1 MFAIGDVIKFRSDV
15 VGKKKYH
22 LCISF
27 DNHFLFIN
35 SPKNK
40 QFLGDYTIR
49 ESDITGVPKG
59 EHKFSVISCN
69 LVLQY
74 SDQDLRDMRA
84 TKIGTVKPEAIR
96 GLLVFVEEL
105 TTLTADTKNAI
116 MDGLGDWV

>member
-27 DNHFLFIN
+27 ENHFLFIN

-40 QFLGDYTIR
+40 QFVGDYTIR
-49 ESDITGVPKG
+49 ESDISGVPKG
-59 EHKFSVISCN
+59 EHDFSVISCSM
-69 LVLQY
+69 VLQY
-74 SDQDLRDMRA
+74 SDQDLKNMNA
-84 TKIGTVKPEAIR
+84 TKVGTVKPEAIR
-96 GLLVFVEEL
+96 QLLIFVEDL
-105 TTLTADTKNAI
+105 TTLPPDTKSAI

>member
-1 MFAIGDVIKFRSDV
+1 MFSIGDVIKFRSDV

-27 DNHFLFIN
+27 ENHFLFIN
-35 SPKNK
+35 SPKSK
-40 QFLGDYTIR
+40 QFVGDFTIC

-59 EHKFSVISCN
+59 EHDFSVISCN

-74 SDQDLRDMRA
+74 SNQDLRDMRA
-84 TKIGTVKPEAIR
+84 TKVGSVKPEAIR
-96 GLLVFVEEL
+96 SLLIFVEDL
-105 TTLTADTKNAI
+105 TTLPPDTKNAI